1 MDEIARTPKQLA
13 AIVRKRRKNLN
24 LTQADLAS
32 RIDTRQ
38 ATISDLEH
46 GEREARLGT
55 VLQALAALDLELV
68 IRPRTRGDAKRLEE
82 LF

>member
-1 MDEIARTPKQLA
+1 MDEIARTSKQLGA
-13 AIVRKRRKNLN
+13 LLRKTRKSLG

-32 RIDTRQ
+32 RIDVRQ

-55 VLQALAALDLELV
+55 VLQVLAALDLELV
-68 IRPRTRGDAKRLEE
+68 VRTRTRGDAKHLED